1 MDKRAW
7 YKNKKRFFYVLVL
20 FQTGV
25 IIFTAAYVV
34 LFVNNTRNG
43 KSALQ
48 KNGYRRYYNLKSES
62 KGKTRGVKGL
72 KAFNIFVRAKGRID
86 IDDDQR
92 RDIKNIEPTAPIG
105 KRKYNESDVKKY
117 NNNSDHNNLQDND
130 KDEYKMNKTYKN
142 KMGRKSTK
150 KKKNNKRY
158 SSKKRTSINTI
169 NRKDFNGNRQK
180 RNTTNKKRKKKIN
193 GNKSNT
199 NSKKPK
205 GNNDFLSELSQPN
218 QVKPIL
224 MFIAIMSAPER
235 IRRRNALRRSWL
247 RQCEQHN
254 TSCYFFT
261 DALDTHGDRLPDEI
275 SVALEQEQFLHK
287 DMILTGSP
295 GGINFSRRYLWII
308 NWANRNY
315 KFDFLLRVDDD
326 YFICMDRLFLELP
339 YRKTVRNLYWG
350 HVHCFPPGKLI

>member
-7 YKNKKRFFYVLVL
+7 YKNKKHFFYVLVL

-43 KSALQ
+43 ESALQ
-48 KNGYRRYYNLKSES
+48 KNGYHRYYDLKRES
-62 KGKTRGVKGL
+62 KGETRGVKGL
-72 KAFNIFVRAKGRID
+72 KAFNIFVRAKGG
-86 IDDDQR
+86 
-92 RDIKNIEPTAPIG
+92 IKQTGPIG
-105 KRKYNESDVKKY
+105 KRKFNERDVENY
-117 NNNSDHNNLQDND
+117 NNNNNNQDND
-130 KDEYKMNKTYKN
+130 NDDYKMNKTYRN

-150 KKKNNKRY
+150 HFKGNKQ
-158 SSKKRTSINTI
+158 
-169 NRKDFNGNRQK
+169 NRK
-180 RNTTNKKRKKKIN
+180 
-193 GNKSNT
+193 NT
-199 NSKKPK
+199 NY
-205 GNNDFLSELSQPN
+205 NNNFPSELSQPK
-218 QVKPIL
+218 QRKPIL
-224 MFIAIMSAPER
+224 MFIAIMSAPEW
-235 IRRRNALRRSWL
+235 IHRRNALRRSWL
-247 RQCEQHN
+247 TQCKKHN

-287 DMILTGSP
+287 DIILTGSP

-350 HVHCFPPGKLI
+350 HVHCLPPGKLI